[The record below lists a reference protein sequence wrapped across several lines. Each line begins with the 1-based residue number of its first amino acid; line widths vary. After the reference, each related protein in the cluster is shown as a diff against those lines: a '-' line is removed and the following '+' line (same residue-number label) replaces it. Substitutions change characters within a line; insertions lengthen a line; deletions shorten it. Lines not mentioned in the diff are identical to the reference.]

1 MWKQAILLILIAFGL
16 KLILDFII
24 IIKDNKP
31 DTNNLNNN
39 NNVYDQDFMVS
50 KIKNENKL
58 YLAILGN
65 IYDVETGAK
74 VII

>member
-1 MWKQAILLILIAFGL
+1 MWKQAILLILVAFGL

-24 IIKDNKP
+24 IINDDKP
-31 DTNNLNNN
+31 DTNNLNN

>member
-1 MWKQAILLILIAFGL
+1 
-16 KLILDFII
+16 
-24 IIKDNKP
+24 
-31 DTNNLNNN
+31 
-39 NNVYDQDFMVS
+39 MVS

>member
-31 DTNNLNNN
+31 DTNNLNN